1 MKKLSILAALLFA
14 ATQISAQSV
23 PFLNVN
29 SDPHAAAMGGN
40 TLTIGENAFTATNN
54 ASAMAFSQNKFR
66 VGGSYNSWQ
75 PDYMDNSI
83 IGFAGFATIGKKW
96 AIGIGGKIFGYQSYE
111 ITDSYGK
118 PKGEFSPKESA
129 FEGAIAYRISESISA
144 GVNVRSISSKL
155 AKDGSA
161 STIGADVSLTYKK
174 GNTTLAAAA
183 TNLGG
188 SIDYGMKTTYDLP
201 SMVKFGGAYI
211 FNIADEQNLS
221 VNLEGDILMSDSAFM
236 GSAAV
241 EYSLKNTLNLR
252 AGYHMGNEEAIP
264 SYASFGFGLNFKAFN
279 IDAAYLMG
287 GGENSVLNGSFGVSL
302 GLKF

>member
-1 MKKLSILAALLFA
+1 MKKLSIIAALLFA

-23 PFLNVN
+23 PFLNIT

-54 ASAMAFSQNKFR
+54 ASAMAFSENKFR
-66 VGGSYNSWQ
+66 IAGSYNSWQ

-83 IGFAGFATIGKKW
+83 IGFSGFATIGEKW
-96 AIGIGGKIFGYQSYE
+96 AIGIGGKMFGYQSYE
-111 ITDSYGK
+111 ITDSYGT

-129 FEGAIAYRISESISA
+129 IEGAVAYRISEKLSVGANI
-144 GVNVRSISSKL
+144 RSISSEL

-161 STIGADVSLTYKK
+161 STMGADISLTYKAE
-174 GNTTLAAAA
+174 NFTLAAAA

-188 SIDYGMKTTYDLP
+188 SIDYGTKTTYDLP

-211 FNIADEQNLS
+211 FNVADEQNLS

-236 GSAAV
+236 GSAAL
-241 EYSLKNTLNLR
+241 EYSLKNTFNLR

-287 GGENSVLNGSFGVSL
+287 GGENSVLSGSFGLAV

>member
-1 MKKLSILAALLFA
+1 MKKLSIIAALLFA

-23 PFLNVN
+23 PFLNIS

-54 ASAMAFSQNKFR
+54 ASAMAFSENKFR
-66 VGGSYNSWQ
+66 IGGSYNSWQ

-83 IGFAGFATIGKKW
+83 IGFSAFATIGEKW
-96 AIGIGGKIFGYQSYE
+96 AIGIGGKMFGYQSYE
-111 ITDSYGK
+111 ITDSYGT

-129 FEGAIAYRISESISA
+129 IEGAVAYRISEKLSVGANI
-144 GVNVRSISSKL
+144 RSISSEL

-161 STIGADVSLTYKK
+161 STMGADISLTYKAE
-174 GNTTLAAAA
+174 NFTLAAAA

-211 FNIADEQNLS
+211 FNVADEQNLS
-221 VNLEGDILMSDSAFM
+221 VNLEGYILMSDSAFM
-236 GSAAV
+236 GSAAL
-241 EYSLKNTLNLR
+241 EYSLKNTFNLR

-287 GGENSVLNGSFGVSL
+287 GGENSVLNGSFGLAL

>member
-1 MKKLSILAALLFA
+1 MKKLSIFAALLFA

-54 ASAMAFSQNKFR
+54 ASAMALSQNKFR

-83 IGFAGFATIGKKW
+83 IGFAGFATIGEKW
-96 AIGIGGKIFGYQSYE
+96 AIGIGGKMFGYQSYE
-111 ITDSYGK
+111 VTDANGA
-118 PKGEFSPKESA
+118 PKGDFTPKESA
-129 FEGAIAYRISESISA
+129 IEGAVAYRISEKLAVGANI
-144 GVNVRSISSKL
+144 RSISSKL

-161 STIGADVSLTYKK
+161 STIGADISLTYKAE
-174 GNTTLAAAA
+174 NFSLAAAA

-188 SIDYGMKTTYDLP
+188 SIDYGTKTKYDLP
-201 SMVKFGGAYI
+201 SMVKFGGAYM

-221 VNLEGDILMSDSAFM
+221 VNLEGDILMNDSAFM

-264 SYASFGFGLNFKAFN
+264 SYASFGFGVNFKAFN

-287 GGENSVLNGSFGVSL
+287 GGENSVLNGSFGVAL